1 MAGPG
6 FASESYRRR
15 TVSDVKMWVEEITTA
30 HVVNQHNKII
40 NFLLA
45 AFGGL
50 ILATVTIILL
60 QGFKAWGV

>member
-1 MAGPG
+1 
-6 FASESYRRR
+6 
-15 TVSDVKMWVEEITTA
+15 MWVEEITTA